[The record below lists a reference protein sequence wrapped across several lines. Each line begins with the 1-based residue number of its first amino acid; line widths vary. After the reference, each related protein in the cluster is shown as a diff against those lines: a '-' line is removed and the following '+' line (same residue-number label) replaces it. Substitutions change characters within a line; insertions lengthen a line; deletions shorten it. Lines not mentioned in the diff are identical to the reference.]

1 MCICNCAVIHS
12 KTNQILFLQNS
23 MYTKLCTK
31 AMRNLCAQ
39 LLLYVYIYTWSNLRM
54 REYRELDICSWYPV
68 PSWRLHIKCTVC
80 VRLEQHLRLSQFMIC
95 LIDPEGKEK
104 KEEFCWVLVYSL
116 VHSLACV
123 PGSIFHVYI
132 FIWMPQLPWCIPNK
146 DNHIINNWFM
156 LYR

>member
-31 AMRNLCAQ
+31 AMRDLRAQ

-80 VRLEQHLRLSQFMIC
+80 VCLEQHLRLSQFMIC

-104 KEEFCWVLVYSL
+104 KEELILLGLGLQFSTQSSMCTWKYISCIYFHLHATITMM
-116 VHSLACV
+116 HS
-123 PGSIFHVYI
+123 
-132 FIWMPQLPWCIPNK
+132 K
-146 DNHIINNWFM
+146 
-156 LYR
+156 